1 MVLHVLSFCVF
12 SVFLVPTLPLNRSS
26 ECVRATR
33 HWVPIPLRFL
43 FRLVRLLPPHSLPS
57 LPTLLFSVF
66 LKTLGPVF
74 HCIPGLFRSWV
85 AFGAFRRLFALN
97 FELLISKHLVLL
109 SVFWRHLNK
118 TLLSYTRD
126 LHHCFLLISI
136 QSVYSA
142 NSSYLSRFRADNSNS
157 RTCLGCEN
165 SQTGKRSLSTP
176 TRIPKNLLS
185 KILFNNMKIIVDMAK
200 PIWTDMVDMDRYG
213 RYGPTWP
220 IWWIPP
226 IWLNSHIGHPNL
238 FESPKTD
245 MEIILSKQ
253 PYRFET
259 DMADMEKKT
268 TSLRK
273 TDMADMCDWG
283 DIPQYRPNPNYL
295 T

>member
-74 HCIPGLFRSWV
+74 HCIPSLFRSWV
-85 AFGAFRRLFALN
+85 AFGAFQHLFALN

-142 NSSYLSRFRADNSNS
+142 NNSYLSRFRADNSFSHLLANGLRELTDRKTLLVNS
-157 RTCLGCEN
+157 H
-165 SQTGKRSLSTP
+165 P
-176 TRIPKNLLS
+176 HPKE
-185 KILFNNMKIIVDMAK
+185 
-200 PIWTDMVDMDRYG
+200 
-213 RYGPTWP
+213 
-220 IWWIPP
+220 PP
-226 IWLNSHIGHPNL
+226 IKNIV
-238 FESPKTD
+238 
-245 MEIILSKQ
+245 Q
-253 PYRFET
+253 
-259 DMADMEKKT
+259 
-268 TSLRK
+268 
-273 TDMADMCDWG
+273 
-283 DIPQYRPNPNYL
+283 
-295 T
+295 